1 MCCLFGLLDY
11 RGRLSLKE
19 RQTIL
24 RILSIECEARGTD
37 ATGIAY
43 YTSHHLT
50 IQKAPKPAHKMRFR
64 IAGQARYIMGHTRMT
79 TQGNAKLNYNNHPF
93 SGKAGGT
100 SFALAHNGVLYNDK
114 LLRTS
119 HILPETQIET
129 DSYVAAQLLERS
141 GCVDFNSLRSMAEAV
156 EGTFTFTVL
165 DEHNNLY
172 FVRGNNPMCI
182 IHFPRDGF
190 YLYASTDEILFM
202 ALTKLGMDAKYFDV
216 IPIQQGDLLRID
228 KHGKLT
234 RSRFEDS
241 HIRRATH
248 YYWDWEDDLLVSYR
262 ISDENQLEE
271 DYLEELKD
279 MADYF
284 GLDEEIVGVLRKEG
298 FTFTEI
304 EEMLYDPELLDACLS
319 EALHGRA
326 VPERWQ
332 YQW

>member
-11 RGRLSLKE
+11 KGRLSLKE
-19 RQTIL
+19 RQRIL

-43 YTSHHLT
+43 YTNHHLT

-64 IAGQARYIMGHTRMT
+64 IAGQARFIMGHTRMT

-93 SGKAGGT
+93 IGKAGGMT
-100 SFALAHNGVLYNDK
+100 FALAHNGVLYNDK

-119 HILPETQIET
+119 YNLPETEIET

-141 GCVDFNSLRSMAEAV
+141 GGVDFTSMRSMAEQL

-182 IHFPRDGF
+182 IHFPKEGF
-190 YLYASTDEILFM
+190 YLYASTHEILFM
-202 ALTKLGMDAKYFDV
+202 TLTKLGLDTKNFDV
-216 IPIQQGDLLRID
+216 IPIQQGDLVRID
-228 KHGKLT
+228 RHGKLA
-234 RSRFEDS
+234 RSRFDGS
-241 HIRRATH
+241 HIRRMSH
-248 YYWDWEDDLLVSYR
+248 NYWDWEDAWLYSYR
-262 ISDENQLEE
+262 SPDENQPEE

-279 MADYF
+279 MAEYF
-284 GLDEEIVGVLRKEG
+284 GYDEEMVTRLRNEG
-298 FTFTEI
+298 FTFMEI
-304 EEMLYDPELLDACLS
+304 EEMLYDPELLDACLAEVLGGYS
-319 EALHGRA
+319 LR
-326 VPERWQ
+326 
-332 YQW
+332 Y